1 MGALKNPDAR
11 HIDFE
16 PFKGLIPSNPKLLP
30 CDIDMAIERKGNFL
44 VAEWKREVEA
54 FSIGQRLMLEAL
66 SRVNKFTVL
75 LVNGCSTNEKFYVID
90 FYELKD
96 GKELLSGVSA
106 NDLMAYIREW
116 YARSDRPQRGNW
128 HQDED

>member
-16 PFKGLIPSNPKLLP
+16 PFKGLIPNNPKLLP
-30 CDIDMAIERKGNFL
+30 CDIDMVIERKGRFL
-44 VAEWKREVEA
+44 AAEWKREGEV
-54 FSIGQRLMLEAL
+54 FSMGQSLMLEAL
-66 SRVNKFTVL
+66 SRVNEFTVL
-75 LVNGCSTNEKFYVID
+75 LVNGCSTNEEFYVSD

-96 GKELLSGVSA
+96 GKQLLSGCSA

-116 YARSDRPQRGNW
+116 YARSDQ
-128 HQDED
+128 